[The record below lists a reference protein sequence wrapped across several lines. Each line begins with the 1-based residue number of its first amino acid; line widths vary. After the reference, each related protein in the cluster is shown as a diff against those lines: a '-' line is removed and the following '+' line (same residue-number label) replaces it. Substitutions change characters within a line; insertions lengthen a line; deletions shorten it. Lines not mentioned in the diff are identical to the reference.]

1 MLLRDSTGEN
11 EGVEEPMPGA
21 RLGGFQRRAAAA
33 RPSAAPVLEGGGGRA
48 GGRPSQD
55 SG

>member
-11 EGVEEPMPGA
+11 EGVKEPMPGA

-33 RPSAAPVLEGGGGRA
+33 RPSAAPALEGGGGRA